1 MLNLSNVLQL
11 VIHCLYYSLL
21 PEKHFVGYGHQC
33 SLHVTLQFL
42 YKLYAIHKADTC
54 TITRE
59 NLLDEHLP
67 FGYSVLTLSFGNFQI
82 TIYKSYACHI
92 HTNRSK

>member
-1 MLNLSNVLQL
+1 MLNLGNVLQL
-11 VIHCLYYSLL
+11 VIHSLNDSPL
-21 PEKHFVGYGHQC
+21 PEKQFVGYGHQC

-42 YKLYAIHKADTC
+42 YKLYAIHEADTC
-54 TITRE
+54 TLTRE
-59 NLLDEHLP
+59 NLLEEHLP
-67 FGYSVLTLSFGNFQI
+67 FEYSVLTLSFGNFQI